1 MLKSNDK
8 LLGKISAVI
17 VYLTCVGAAWA
28 QTGLWVEQA
37 KLRPSDVKRRDWF
50 GQPAFIDGDHA
61 IIGESV
67 DNDKG
72 DYAGA
77 AYIFK
82 RDGTNWVQQVKL
94 TISDAND
101 KDYFGWDVSISGDY
115 AVVGAGGEDDNGP
128 DSGSAYVFKRN
139 GAEWVQQQKLT
150 PSDANANDW
159 FGSRVA
165 IKDDYCIVG
174 AWSDDDNGNR
184 SGSAYVFNFNGTR
197 WVQQAKLTASD
208 GEPNDMFGYS
218 ISIDGEYAI
227 LGAMRDALWTGSAY
241 IFKRNGTDWVQQ
253 QKLTAPDANAG
264 DRFGWDVSIDGDY
277 AIVGA
282 HGDDAN
288 ATTEPAYAHVC
299 KKGEGTVRV
308 KVGDAGGDFGSAYI
322 FKRNETVWGLQQKI
336 MAADANSGDY
346 FGTSISISGD
356 YVIVGASGD
365 EDNGTQ
371 SGSAYIFKHSG
382 TDWVQQHKLT
392 ASDGSA
398 NKFFGGD
405 VSISGNYAIV
415 GGYTDAAYIFNRSFA
430 TAKFPD

>member
-128 DSGSAYVFKRN
+128 DSGSAYIFKRN
-139 GAEWVQQQKLT
+139 GTDWVQQQKLT

-174 AWSDDDNGNR
+174 AWHDDDNGKH

-241 IFKRNGTDWVQQ
+241 IFKRSGTEWTQQ
-253 QKLTAPDANAG
+253 QKLTAPDGNEF

-282 HGDDAN
+282 WGDDAN
-288 ATTEPAYAHVC
+288 GLNQA
-299 KKGEGTVRV
+299 
-308 KVGDAGGDFGSAYI
+308 GSAYI
-322 FKRNETVWGLQQKI
+322 FKRNGTEWGLQQKLT
-336 MAADANSGDY
+336 AAEANSKDSFGDS
-346 FGTSISISGD
+346 FGTSVSVSGD
-356 YVIVGASGD
+356 YVIVGASLD
-365 EDNGTQ
+365 DDNGVN
-371 SGSAYIFKHSG
+371 SGSAYIFKRSG
-382 TDWVQQHKLT
+382 TNWVQQQKLT

-398 NKFFGGD
+398 GNLLGGA
-405 VSISGNYAIV
+405 VSISGNYAVV
-415 GGYTDAAYIFNRSFA
+415 GGYTDAAYIFNKLSA
-430 TAKFPD
+430 TAKLSD